1 MTTKKLKR
9 KYGAVILLD
18 ALGASEY
25 SDEKIKEFL
34 SARAEINSLM
44 SELANAFP
52 GAGNFKSPS
61 IFTFGDTIIITIE
74 LSITTPVNMVYVG

>member
-1 MTTKKLKR
+1 MNSTKLHR
-9 KYGAVILLD
+9 KYGIVILLD

-34 SARAEINSLM
+34 KARTEIHEIIKSLAASSKKVFG
-44 SELANAFP
+44 SE
-52 GAGNFKSPS
+52 FKKACPPS

-74 LSITTPVNMVYVG
+74 LRS